1 MVQMSQACKQ
11 AVSTRS
17 EATCMAQEP
26 AHRSLPPAKLP
37 VYVVL
42 LWSDGAGH
50 WEGRIKD
57 AKTGVEHPFSAIEEL
72 LSWLENHKE
81 QRRLA

>member
-1 MVQMSQACKQ
+1 MPMERES
-11 AVSTRS
+11 
-17 EATCMAQEP
+17 
-26 AHRSLPPAKLP
+26 AHRNLPPPHAP
-37 VYVVL
+37 AYVVL
-42 LWSDGAGH
+42 LWSNAAGQ
-50 WEGRIKD
+50 WEGRVKD

>member
-1 MVQMSQACKQ
+1 
-11 AVSTRS
+11 
-17 EATCMAQEP
+17 MAQEP
-26 AHRSLPPAKLP
+26 AHRNLPPPKSP
-37 VYVVL
+37 VYLVL
-42 LWSDGAGH
+42 LWPDAFGH

-57 AKTGVEHPFSAIEEL
+57 AKTGTEHTFSEIEEL